1 MIKYHKDLEQGT
13 DEWHK
18 LRLGIMTASNV
29 KHLFTGKLAI
39 SKANE
44 VKTLAFELAAQR
56 EMNHVDETFQ
66 SYHMERGHIEEII
79 ARDIYS
85 EKIEQ
90 VKECGFITNEF
101 EDFKIGYSPDGLVGD
116 DGLIEIKS
124 VIQKNQIKTIVSNEM
139 PLEYM
144 CQCQTGL
151 LVSERKWIDFISYS
165 NGMPL
170 FIKRVYPNLELQD
183 LILKALTDF
192 ELSINEIQQKFRVN
206 SAPLIKTERVEH
218 FRDDQITAG
227 GES

>member
-18 LRLGIMTASNV
+18 LRLGIMTASNL

-56 EMNHVDETFQ
+56 KMNHVDETFQ
-66 SYHMERGHIEEII
+66 SYHMERGHIEEVI

-85 EKIEQ
+85 EKIAQ
-90 VKECGFITNEF
+90 VTECGFITS
-101 EDFKIGYSPDGLVGD
+101 DKLGYRIGYSPDGLVGE

-124 VIQKNQIKTIVSNEM
+124 VIQKNQIKTIVGGEM

-151 LVSERKWIDFISYS
+151 LVTGRKWIDFISYS
-165 NGMPL
+165 NGMPM
-170 FIKRVYPNLELQD
+170 FVKRILPD
-183 LILKALTDF
+183 LILQSLIMQALTDF
-192 ELSINEIQQKFRVN
+192 ELSVIAIQKKFKEN
-206 SAPLIKTERVEH
+206 SAELIKTERVEH
-218 FRDDQITAG
+218 FHDDEISPTGA
-227 GES
+227 